1 MLNEAQTQLFQ
12 APQLA
17 VYPGVAIALTVLG
30 LNLMGD
36 GLRDMFDPR
45 LVRTRAG
52 RAPATLPDAADAAP
66 AAAATA
72 VPAAAAANAD
82 NAGR

>member
-1 MLNEAQTQLFQ
+1 
-12 APQLA
+12 
-17 VYPGVAIALTVLG
+17 VAIALTVLG

-52 RAPATLPDAADAAP
+52 KAPAALPDAAASPTAPGP
-66 AAAATA
+66 AAIASAT
-72 VPAAAAANAD
+72 D
-82 NAGR
+82 NPGR

>member
-45 LVRTRAG
+45 LIRTRAG
-52 RAPATLPDAADAAP
+52 KSPATLPDAAT
-66 AAAATA
+66 AT
-72 VPAAAAANAD
+72 AAAAALPAPAGASAD
-82 NAGR
+82 NPGP